1 MRILLDE
8 SLPRELARELTGHS
22 VRTVVQMGWS
32 GVKNGE
38 LLRLAASDFDVLL
51 TADQNLEHQQNLR
64 RVDVG
69 IVVLVA
75 VNNRIE
81 TLRPL
86 VSTVLAQVVTIRPGE
101 LVRVGA

>member
-1 MRILLDE
+1 
-8 SLPRELARELTGHS
+8 
-22 VRTVVQMGWS
+22 MGWS

-69 IVVLVA
+69 IIVLVA

>member
-1 MRILLDE
+1 
-8 SLPRELARELTGHS
+8 
-22 VRTVVQMGWS
+22 MGWS
-32 GVKNGE
+32 GLRNGE

-75 VNNRIE
+75 VNNRIK